1 MESAQEDFE
10 TALESA
16 KKLGHQET
24 LWQIHHHLGKLLLSQ
39 RDVERGYQHLR
50 SAGAVL
56 KRLSQNIEDNA
67 LKQGYLK
74 DPRKRELLSDL
85 EKAAKELVGEARTA

>member
-50 SAGAVL
+50 SAGAAL
-56 KRLSQNIEDNA
+56 KRLSQNIKDQTM
-67 LKQGYLK
+67 KQSYLN
-74 DPRKRELLSDL
+74 DPRKRDLLLDL
-85 EKAAKELVGEARTA
+85 QEAARELVGETRIT